1 MINVTYNAVSLQANG
16 IVTTDTNIY
25 SSPKKSIQAEK
36 LAEADGSVIVKETF
50 ESKSFNCEGHM
61 TATTISLLDTL
72 IDTFKSTMNQTK
84 ENFDIDYG
92 GGIRRYTATPENV
105 IISRE
110 RGLNRAG
117 WSVEFFCEEPVGSD
131 TITTTLLTGQ
141 VVTSSSA
148 IIPMTIA
155 GSYKAEPVIT
165 LTVTSVTGGSPLKTI
180 TISNDASLR
189 GISITRDWLAG
200 DVLEIDTLNKTVYVN
215 SVAVESNGLYPSW
228 SVGAAGLS
236 YLDDFT
242 TRSVTIGAVYT
253 KRYL

>member
-1 MINVTYNAVSLQANG
+1 MINITYNAVSLQANG

-25 SSPKKSIQAEK
+25 SSPKKSIQSEK
-36 LAEADGSVIVKETF
+36 LAEADGSVIVKETY

-61 TATTISLLDTL
+61 TADTTALLDTL
-72 IDTFKSTMNQTK
+72 IDTFKSTMNSSK
-84 ENFDIDYG
+84 EDFDIDYG
-92 GGIRRYTATPENV
+92 GGTRRYTATPENV

-131 TITTTLLTGQ
+131 TMTTALLTGQ
-141 VVTSSSA
+141 VITSSSS

-155 GSYKAEPVIT
+155 GSYRAEPVIT
-165 LTVTSVTGGSPLKTI
+165 VTVGAVTGGSPTKTI
-180 TISNDASLR
+180 TISNDTTLR
-189 GISITRDWLAG
+189 GISVTRSWLAG
-200 DVLEIDTLNKTVYVN
+200 DVLEIDTLNKTIYVN
-215 SVAVESNGLYPSW
+215 SIAVESSGLYPSW
-228 SVGAAGLS
+228 IVGVGGLS

-242 TRSVTIGAVYT
+242 TRSVTIGAVYY